1 MAIAVGQSSKGGT
14 GGATSA
20 STTGVATTAAGSIIT
35 GAMVFQG
42 TASATAFDDNKSNA
56 YTIINAEQTVDTS
69 NSAKIRAYYKENASG
84 GASHTTTSHTTT
96 SQPQTIAMIEITG
109 AATASSLATSNGGTD
124 TSSPYGNAVS
134 ITPAAGNYLLV
145 AYFGG
150 NSGSNPATH
159 AESQGFTIV
168 SNTNETNGASLWTI
182 CIATKSV
189 TANGSTAYTA
199 QFTESGASQGGII
212 IAAFKE
218 LAGGG
223 GIVVNPLSG
232 IGGTVARPLI
242 N

>member
-1 MAIAVGQSSKGGT
+1 MAIAVGQSQKGGT
-14 GGATSA
+14 SGATSA
-20 STTGVATTAAGSIIT
+20 STTAVNTSASGSIIT
-35 GAMVFQG
+35 GAFVFQG
-42 TASATAFDDNKSNA
+42 TAAATAFDDNKSNS
-56 YTIINAEQTVDTS
+56 YTQINSEQTVDTT

-84 GASHTTTSHTTT
+84 GSGHTTTSHTTT

-109 AATASSLATSNGGTD
+109 AATASALATSNGGTD

-159 AESQGFTIV
+159 AESQGFSIV
-168 SNTNETNGASLWTI
+168 ANTNETNGAALWTI

-189 TANGSTAYTA
+189 TADGSTAYTA

-212 IAAFKE
+212 LAAFKE

-223 GIVVNPLSG
+223 GV
-232 IGGTVARPLI
+232 TVKALAALGVG
-242 N
+242 